1 MCFSAASLGAKGFDY
16 FEKERKNRDWSGIK
30 ATEQQKSGLSFRD
43 TTYRINTGGKEI
55 CLKGNA

>member
-30 ATEQQKSGLSFRD
+30 ATEQQKTETLPIESIQGAKK
-43 TTYRINTGGKEI
+43 Y
-55 CLKGNA
+55 A